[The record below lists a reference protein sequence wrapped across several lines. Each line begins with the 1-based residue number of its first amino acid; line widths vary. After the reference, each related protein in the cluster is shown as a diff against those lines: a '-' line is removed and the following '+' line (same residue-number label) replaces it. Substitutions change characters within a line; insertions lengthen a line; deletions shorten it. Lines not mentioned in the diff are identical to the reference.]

1 MEADSLKQTAPGRFI
16 LRKKSMG
23 QRSRIDFFRGVSL
36 DTCYSVCFGKDTVG
50 KVQVERQ
57 GLYYRIL
64 CHCQMTGEVMC
75 CLQAQCGDRRENL
88 GVVVPMDG
96 GFGLDTRL
104 PIKRLGE
111 GALSFTLTPRHGQL
125 GTFVPLAPEEP
136 FAYISR
142 LKDAFLERQGNVL
155 GVVIPE
161 K

>member
-1 MEADSLKQTAPGRFI
+1 M
-16 LRKKSMG
+16 
-23 QRSRIDFFRGVSL
+23 
-36 DTCYSVCFGKDTVG
+36 G

-57 GLYYRIL
+57 GLYYRIH
-64 CHCQMTGEVMC
+64 CRCQMTGEIMC
-75 CLQAQCGDRRENL
+75 CLQAQCGDRQENL

-104 PIKRLGE
+104 PVKRLGE
-111 GALSFTLTPRHGQL
+111 GELSFTLTPKNGQAQK
-125 GTFVPLAPEEP
+125 GTFIPLAPEEP

-161 K
+161 E